1 MNNNELN
8 ALISLL
14 DDPDESIFRQV
25 NEKILAEGV
34 NTIVDLENAWENSKS
49 ILQQQRIENLIQKIQ
64 FQQTQ
69 SKLKSWIESGG
80 KNLLEGALIISK
92 YQFPDLNENKINKYI
107 EQLVQDVWIELTPH
121 LTALEQVKIFNHILF
136 EVHGFSGN
144 NSDFHNPNNSFIN
157 IVMES
162 KKGNPLSISLLY
174 MLVARQLNVPVYG
187 VNLPQHFVLAFVSE
201 DNNEVLFYI
210 NAFSR
215 GVIFNRAEITT
226 YLNHLKLAPNDNYFY
241 PCSHVEIIKRMVNNL
256 IFSFDKFGAK
266 QKVKDMKQL
275 MQLFNI

>member
-226 YLNHLKLAPNDNYFY
+226 YLNHLKLAPNDNYF
-241 PCSHVEIIKRMVNNL
+241 
-256 IFSFDKFGAK
+256 
-266 QKVKDMKQL
+266 
-275 MQLFNI
+275 